1 MNAKGIALVVALVGM
16 MAVLA
21 LSLAMVQS
29 ALGNLKTGSDLLNRA
44 QARQRAEAGV
54 DHALAYLHGKT
65 ALSAPQTFS
74 GQGYQVVLTPQ
85 GDEIRVESQG
95 QMGLARHTAVAVV
108 RLQSVPTQ
116 AQNPLFGQGWI
127 SGGRITIKGGVDLWG
142 SRLHADQGYADLTGQ
157 IQVCNENGSNCRGID
172 QVNIDQVNP
181 PPITGGQGVT
191 GTQCKASGKNMVVC
205 DDSAPKYKV
214 CPVYQTPSDPN
225 LTCLDAVTGRAVRWD
240 QATRIQKPDVDAISQ
255 GSLGVRVASP
265 FQDAKN
271 KGLCQHTFTSLDP
284 NQPGQAGELA
294 GELLAFLT
302 SKGITPNTSNVN
314 ALLAQAL
321 PLFSG
326 SRVCVQGD
334 VTLPNNTTLRDVTFY
349 VGGTFQVNGAA
360 TLERVKV
367 AAQGGLKLE
376 KVQATDS
383 KFFANGTINVNP
395 TGNEDKGKDKNN
407 NNDAGATFKG
417 DSTLASRQSLNFN
430 GRADLMNNRALLV
443 VSEGDITF
451 YGRADTHAFMWAG
464 GTITFHGT
472 GAFIGGAVSLG
483 GAIRRGGGRF
493 YIQNSNALNSDLPNT
508 QTDSTPR
515 PVVLSRR

>member
-85 GDEIRVESQG
+85 GAQGDEIRVESQG

-127 SGGRITIKGGVDLWG
+127 SGGRITINGGVDLWG
-142 SRLHADQGYADLTGQ
+142 SRLHADQGYANLSGQ
-157 IQVCNENGSNCRGID
+157 IRVCDEDGSNCRG
-172 QVNIDQVNP
+172 IDQVNP

-191 GTQCKASGKNMVVC
+191 GTQCNASGNNGVVC
-205 DDSAPKYKV
+205 NGSTPRYQV

-240 QATRIQKPDVDAISQ
+240 QATRIQRPDVDAISQ

-265 FQDAKN
+265 FQDAQN

-284 NQPGQAGELA
+284 GQA
-294 GELLAFLT
+294 GELLAFLA
-302 SKGITPNTSNVN
+302 SKDVTLLTNDVN

-326 SRVCVQGD
+326 SRVCVQGN
-334 VTLPNNTTLRDVTFY
+334 VTLPASTTLRDVTFY

-367 AAQGGLKLE
+367 AAQGGLNLGN
-376 KVQATDS
+376 VQATDS
-383 KFFANGTINVNP
+383 KFFANGTINL
-395 TGNEDKGKDKNN
+395 
-407 NNDAGATFKG
+407 NNDAAFKG

-430 GRADLMNNRALLV
+430 GGADLLNNRALLV

-451 YGRADTHAFMWAG
+451 NGRADTHAFMWAG
-464 GTITFHGT
+464 GTITFNGT

-483 GAIRRGGGRF
+483 GTIRNGGGQF

>member
-29 ALGNLKTGSDLLNRA
+29 ALGNLKTGGDLLNRA

-65 ALSAPQTFS
+65 ALSAPQTLP
-74 GQGYQVVLTPQ
+74 GQGYQVSLTPQGAQ

-127 SGGRITIKGGVDLWG
+127 SGGRITINGGVDLWG
-142 SRLHADQGYADLTGQ
+142 SRLHADQGYANLSGQ
-157 IQVCNENGSNCRGID
+157 IRVCDEDGSNCSRID
-172 QVNIDQVNP
+172 QVNS

-191 GTQCKASGKNMVVC
+191 GTQCKASGNNKVVC
-205 DDSAPKYKV
+205 DGSAPKYKV

-225 LTCLDAVTGRAVRWD
+225 LTCLDAVTGRQVRWD
-240 QATRIQKPDVDAISQ
+240 QATRIRKPDVDALSKDR
-255 GSLGVRVASP
+255 LRVRASSP
-265 FQDAKN
+265 YTDATTDR
-271 KGLCQHTFTSLDP
+271 LCDVRFTSLDSLD
-284 NQPGQAGELA
+284 PGNAGELTQF
-294 GELLAFLT
+294 LL
-302 SKGITPNTSNVN
+302 SRGISGSFPQDVNQLLPLVLN
-314 ALLAQAL
+314 ALNG
-321 PLFSG
+321 SG
-326 SRVCVQGD
+326 LRVCVQNKVN
-334 VTLPNNTTLRDVTFY
+334 VTLPGGTSLGNVTFY
-349 VGGTFQVNGAA
+349 VGDTFRVNGTV
-360 TLERVKV
+360 TLNGVSV
-367 AAQGGLKLE
+367 AAGSGINLGDL
-376 KVQATDS
+376 QATDS
-383 KFFANGTINVNP
+383 RFYTGGTLNL
-395 TGNEDKGKDKNN
+395 NN
-407 NNDAGATFKG
+407 GATFRG

-430 GRADLMNNRALLV
+430 GRADLLNNRALLM

-451 YGRADTHAFMWAG
+451 NGRADTHAFMWAG
-464 GTITFHGT
+464 GTITFTGT

-483 GAIRRGGGRF
+483 GTIRRGGGQF